1 LYRPSG
7 TDVRRLLILLV
18 VLLAVGPALAGA
30 AAVDD
35 PAVGPAQV
43 SDEQTCEFPVEVEDA
58 TGETIVIEEEP
69 ARVVTLQANAAQ
81 HMWSIGAKDKVVG
94 MPVQNYTGYLNGSE
108 DRTGIL
114 AVGDSGFLSP
124 DIEQVIELE
133 PDLVL
138 APDITGDTAAD
149 LRAAGITVYQYP
161 AISTFEQMYSVV
173 EDVGKLVGACEAAP
187 ETTTAVEETV
197 DTIGQAVE
205 DQPAPDVYYEFSQFT
220 AAPGAIEHEVIT
232 RAGGNNIVREDDFDR
247 NYGQLSDELIIQRD
261 PEFLILQ
268 EGAPIPDSEAIR
280 QTTAVQEDQIIRI
293 NPDFMSQH
301 GPRTVEPL
309 QTIAEGLF
317 PEAVAE
323 ATNDTA
329 SADESTAGS
338 DSDSNS
344 TSEGSDSTSE
354 GSDSTSEG
362 DDEPSDTEPTPES
375 DSDDGGPGLTVVAAA
390 AAIAAVTAVL
400 ARRR

>member
-1 LYRPSG
+1 M
-7 TDVRRLLILLV
+7 

-35 PAVGPAQV
+35 PAIGPAQTT
-43 SDEQTCEFPVEVEDA
+43 DEQTCEFPVEVEDA
-58 TGETIVIEEEP
+58 TGETVVVEEEP
-69 ARVVTLQANAAQ
+69 TRVVALQANAAQ
-81 HMWSIGAKDKVVG
+81 HMWSIGAKEKVVG
-94 MPVQNYTGYLNGSE
+94 MPVQEYTTYLNGSE
-108 DRTGIL
+108 NRTGIL
-114 AVGDSGFLSP
+114 EVGDSGFLVP
-124 DIEQVIELE
+124 DTEQVIDLE
-133 PDLVL
+133 PELVL
-138 APDITGDTAAD
+138 APDISSDTAAD
-149 LRAAGITVYQYP
+149 LREAGATVYQYP
-161 AISTFEQMYSVV
+161 LISNFEQMYGVV

-187 ETTTAVEETV
+187 ETITSVEETAE
-197 DTIGQAVE
+197 TIEQAVG
-205 DQPAPDVYYEFSQFT
+205 DQQAPDVYYEFAQFT
-220 AAPGAIEHEVIT
+220 VAPGTIEHEVIT
-232 RAGGNNIVREDDFDR
+232 SAGGNNIVGEDDFDS
-247 NYGQLSDELIIQRD
+247 NYGQLNDELIIERD

-268 EGAPIPDSEAIR
+268 EGAEIPDSEAVR

-293 NPDFMSQH
+293 DPNFISQH

-354 GSDSTSEG
+354 GSDSTAED

>member
-1 LYRPSG
+1 M
-7 TDVRRLLILLV
+7 RRVLVLLI
-18 VLLAVGPALAGA
+18 VLLAVGPAVAGA

-35 PAVGPAQV
+35 TAVGPAQV

-94 MPVQNYTGYLNGSE
+94 MPVQNYTSYLNGSE
-108 DRTGIL
+108 NRTGIL

-149 LRAAGITVYQYP
+149 LREAGITVYQYP
-161 AISTFEQMYSVV
+161 AISNFEQMYSVV

-187 ETTTAVEETV
+187 ATTASVEETV

-205 DQPAPDVYYEFSQFT
+205 DQQAPDIYYEFSQFT
-220 AAPGAIEHEVIT
+220 AAPGTIEHDVIT
-232 RAGGNNIVREDDFDR
+232 RAGGNNIVRESDFDR
-247 NYGQLSDELIIQRD
+247 SYGQLSDELIIQRD

-280 QTTAVQEDQIIRI
+280 QTTAVKEDQIIRI
-293 NPDFMSQH
+293 NPNFISQH

-317 PEAVAE
+317 PETVTQAINNAGSTQMENTTE
-323 ATNDTA
+323 AG
-329 SADESTAGS
+329 SGSSSESGS
-338 DSDSNS
+338 DSGANTDEE
-344 TSEGSDSTSE
+344 TSESDA
-354 GSDSTSEG
+354 EG
-362 DDEPSDTEPTPES
+362 DDEPADREPTPGADD
-375 DSDDGGPGLTVVAAA
+375 DSGGSGLTVVAAA
-390 AAIAAVTAVL
+390 AAIAAVTALL
-400 ARRR
+400 ARRQ